1 MVLMTAIYISHLCQL
16 IKIFLLEVKKK
27 RHSIFSPKCPEEMD
41 WSKLFPDFL
50 PTREQKEKHDDPAEE
65 SHQKHQV
72 EFADIGCGYGGLL
85 GMK

>member
-1 MVLMTAIYISHLCQL
+1 MDYLLWG
-16 IKIFLLEVKKK
+16 IKMFLEVKKCK
-27 RHSIFSPKCPEEMD
+27 YLKFHFSPKCPEEMD
-41 WSKLFPDFL
+41 WSKLFPDFF
-50 PTREQKEKHDDPAEE
+50 PTRKQKEKHDDPADEE